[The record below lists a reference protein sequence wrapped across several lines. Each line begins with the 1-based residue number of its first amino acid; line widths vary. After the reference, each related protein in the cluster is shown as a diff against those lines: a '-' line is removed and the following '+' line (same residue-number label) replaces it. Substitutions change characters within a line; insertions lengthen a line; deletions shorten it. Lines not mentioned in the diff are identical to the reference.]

1 MLIKMDK
8 LNGSGMRKNFVM
20 DTNPYLKDP
29 KNVADGICRMVKSS
43 SAVEGIHI
51 NVKATEKNG
60 GYQFNVTPQS
70 TQKK

>member
-1 MLIKMDK
+1 
-8 LNGSGMRKNFVM
+8 M